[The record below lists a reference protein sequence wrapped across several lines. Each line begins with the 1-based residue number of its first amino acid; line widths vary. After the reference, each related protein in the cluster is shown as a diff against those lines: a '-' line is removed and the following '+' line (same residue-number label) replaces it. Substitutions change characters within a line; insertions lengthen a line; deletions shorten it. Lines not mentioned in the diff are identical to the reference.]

1 MRYVSFLIATL
12 LISGIAPAEEPRT
25 WGQRLADSTIAEH
38 PNLWSMRES
47 DGAYQWAY
55 TQGLVGLGM
64 YRLSLKHDEPDYFE
78 YMRAYIDHYV
88 DAAGDIGTLALDEFN
103 IDSINSG
110 KLLFPL
116 LDDTGDARYRTAIE
130 ILHRQLQWQP
140 RTHNEVFWHK
150 RKYPWQVWLDG
161 LYMGAPFYA
170 EYAARFGPPDIFDD
184 IARQFRES
192 FAKLHDADTGLLYH
206 GWDESRVQ
214 RWSDPETG
222 RSPGFWTRSLGW
234 YAMALVDAY
243 EQFPAE
249 HPERSGLA
257 RMLGQLSEAVLAVRD
272 EPSKLW
278 WQVPDQG
285 GREGNYLEASGSA
298 MIAYAWAKGA
308 RLGMLEPRYRELARE
323 SFAGLVA
330 ELVDWDA
337 DTGRV
342 ELRNVCRSAG
352 LGGDPYRD
360 GSYAYYISTDR
371 VVNDAHGV
379 GAFLLA
385 SSEIE

>member
-1 MRYVSFLIATL
+1 MRYASLLIAIMFSSGLTL
-12 LISGIAPAEEPRT
+12 AEDPRS

-38 PNLWSMRES
+38 PSAWNMRKS
-47 DGAYQWAY
+47 DGEYRWAY
-55 TQGLVGLGM
+55 TQGLVTLGM
-64 YRLSLKHDEPDYFE
+64 YQLYLKHDEPDYYA
-78 YMRAYIDHYV
+78 YMKAYIDHYV
-88 DAAGDIGTLALDEFN
+88 DADGNILTLALDEFN

-116 LDDTGDARYRTAIE
+116 FEDSGDPRYRAAIE
-130 ILHRQLQWQP
+130 VLHRQLQWQP
-140 RTHNEVFWHK
+140 RTHNGVFWHK

-170 EYAARFGPPDIFDD
+170 EYAARFGPDATFED
-184 IARQFRES
+184 IARQFTES
-192 FAKLHDADTGLLYH
+192 YAKLHDADTGLLYH

-214 RWSDPETG
+214 RWSDPDTG

-234 YAMALVDAY
+234 YSMALVDTS
-243 EQFPAE
+243 EQFPAD
-249 HPERSGLA
+249 HPGRRELA
-257 RMLGQLSEAVLAVRD
+257 RILAELSEALLAVRD
-272 EPSKLW
+272 ERSTLW

-308 RLGMLEPRYRELARE
+308 RLGLLEPRYRELAGQ
-323 SFAGLVA
+323 SFAGLVE

-337 DTGRV
+337 DTGRMQ
-342 ELRNVCRSAG
+342 LRNVCRSAG

-360 GSYAYYISTDR
+360 GTYAYYISTDV
-371 VVNDAHGV
+371 VVNDTHGV